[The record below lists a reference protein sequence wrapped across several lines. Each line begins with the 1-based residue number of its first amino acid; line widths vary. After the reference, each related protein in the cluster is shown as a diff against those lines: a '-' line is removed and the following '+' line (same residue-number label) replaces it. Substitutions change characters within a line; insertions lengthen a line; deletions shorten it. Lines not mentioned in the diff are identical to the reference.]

1 MPFARIA
8 SNIRW
13 TAAAILLG
21 AWMMAGLTIVAR
33 AQEPPVA
40 PAPQNSPETGRL
52 PVLNYSQ
59 PVSHFPNPV
68 GPYTPRQVA
77 PPNLANTARVD
88 SLMHDGKLYLSL
100 NDAIALA
107 IENNL
112 DVAIARYNLNIADT
126 DVLRARAGAN
136 IFGVNAGVVQNTP
149 GGGVGGIG
157 ATAGASSGGTS
168 LGAGGVGA
176 GTNGLVSS
184 TLGFGPPITSFDP
197 IITGTLQNDHLSQ
210 TATSIFQ
217 GVLPDTSLVQNTGT
231 VDFAYSQ
238 AFHWGMNLSVGFNN
252 TRQTTNS
259 FFSSV
264 SPALNSNFRA
274 TVTQPILQ
282 GFGFAANTR
291 FIHIAKNN
299 RELTD
304 VAFRLQ
310 IIDSVDQIEN
320 IYWDLVYAYENARV
334 QNESLAFAQ
343 KTLSDT
349 KKQVEIGS
357 LAPIETV
364 RAQSTV
370 AQDQQL
376 VTTAQTNLQLEQLLM
391 KNALTRSLKDPVLAT
406 AEVIPTSTME
416 IPAQEQ
422 VVPTEDLINEALR
435 HRAELVETRIDL
447 NSRDYS
453 NKAVRSALLPTLN
466 LFAYYGGAGVGG
478 TQNPINVCN
487 PSGSATQLELQSI
500 FGCAS
505 PTPGSIEGV
514 FPTTP
519 IGPTLNQLVNST
531 NPDKG
536 VGLSLNIPLRNR
548 AAQAV
553 QVRSELEYRQAQM
566 RQQQIEN
573 QVGIE
578 VRNAQYAVLQN
589 RASVDSAKAALDL
602 ARQSLD
608 AEQKKYQFGTS
619 TTTLVLQYQSQLATA
634 ESTLVN
640 ATVAY
645 EKSRIELDRAT
656 GDLLDH
662 NGISVDDA
670 ARGQVTHMPNVPY
683 IAPRKELPSVAQP
696 PPQAA
701 AQQPPQ

>member
-1 MPFARIA
+1 MPFARLT
-8 SNIRW
+8 SNIRLT
-13 TAAAILLG
+13 TAAVLFAALTL
-21 AWMMAGLTIVAR
+21 AGSAVTGW
-33 AQEPPVA
+33 AQEPPAA
-40 PAPQNSPETGRL
+40 PIPQNTPETQAL
-52 PVLNYSQ
+52 PVMNYSK

-68 GPYTPRQVA
+68 GPYQPRHLA
-77 PPNLANTARVD
+77 NPILANTARID
-88 SLMHDGKLYLSL
+88 QFMRDGKLYLSL
-100 NDAIALA
+100 DDAIALA
-107 IENNL
+107 LENNL
-112 DVAIARYNLNIADT
+112 DIAIARYNLNIADT
-126 DVLRARAGAN
+126 DVLRAKAGAS
-136 IFGVNAGVVQNTP
+136 ILGVNAGVVQNTP

-157 ATAGASSGGTS
+157 ATAGASTGGTS
-168 LGAGGVGA
+168 LGAGGIGA

-184 TLGFGPPITSFDP
+184 TLGLGPNINSFDP
-197 IITGTLQNDHLSQ
+197 VVTGTLQEDHFSEES
-210 TATSIFQ
+210 TSIFQ
-217 GVLPDTSLVQNTGT
+217 GVPAGTSLVQNTGT
-231 VDFAYSQ
+231 VNFAYNQ
-238 AFHWGMNLSVGFNN
+238 AFQWGTNLSVGFNN

-264 SPALNSNFRA
+264 SPALNSSFKA
-274 TVTQPILQ
+274 TFTQHLLQ
-282 GFGFAANTR
+282 GFGFAPNTR
-291 FIHIAKNN
+291 FIRIAKNN

-310 IIDSVDQIEN
+310 IIDSIDQIEN

-376 VTTAQTNLQLEQLLM
+376 VTAAQTNLQLEQLLM
-391 KNALTRSLKDPVLAT
+391 KNALTRTLKDPTLAT
-406 AEVIPTSTME
+406 ADVIPTSTMD
-416 IPAQEQ
+416 IPAQEP

-435 HRAELVETRIDL
+435 HRAELVESRIDL
-447 NSRDYS
+447 NSRELS
-453 NKAVRSALLPTLN
+453 NKAVRSALLPTLD

-478 TQNPINVCN
+478 NQNPVNVCST
-487 PSGSATQLELQSI
+487 PETLLQQE

-505 PTPGSIEGV
+505 NAPGSLETIT
-514 FPTTP
+514 PTTG
-519 IGPTLNQLVNST
+519 IGNTLNQLVNST
-531 NPDKG
+531 SPDKG
-536 VGLSLNIPLRNR
+536 VGLQLNIPLRNR

-553 QVRSELEYRQAQM
+553 QIRSELEYRQAQM
-566 RQQQIEN
+566 RLQQIEN

-578 VRNAQYAVLQN
+578 IRNAQYAVQQN
-589 RASVDSAKAALDL
+589 RASVDSAQAAAEL

-619 TTTLVLQYQSQLATA
+619 TTTLVLQYQSQLATS
-634 ESTLVN
+634 ESALVN

-656 GDLLDH
+656 GALLDH
-662 NGISVDDA
+662 HGISIDDA
-670 ARGQVTHMPNVPY
+670 ARGQVTHLPNVPY
-683 IAPRKELPSVAQP
+683 VAPRKDMPP

-701 AQQPPQ
+701 PAQQPQ

>member
-1 MPFARIA
+1 MPFARVALHARLI
-8 SNIRW
+8 
-13 TAAAILLG
+13 TAAVLFG
-21 AWMMAGLTIVAR
+21 TLTIAGF
-33 AQEPPVA
+33 AQEPPAA
-40 PAPQNSPETGRL
+40 PTPQNTPEARPL

-59 PVSHFPNPV
+59 PASHFPNPI
-68 GPYTPRQVA
+68 GPYTPRHVA
-77 PPNLANTARVD
+77 APNLANTSRID

-100 NDAIALA
+100 DDAIALTL
-107 IENNL
+107 ENNL

-126 DVLRARAGAN
+126 DVLRAKAGAT
-136 IFGVNAGVVQNTP
+136 ILGVNAGVVQNTP
-149 GGGVGGIG
+149 GGGIGGIG
-157 ATAGASSGGTS
+157 ASAGVSTGGTS
-168 LGAGGVGA
+168 LGAGGIGA

-184 TLGFGPPITSFDP
+184 TLGLGPQITSFDP
-197 IITGTLQNDHLSQ
+197 VVTGTLQEDHLSQ
-210 TATSIFQ
+210 TASSIFQ
-217 GVLPDTSLVQNTGT
+217 GVTPGSSLAQNTST
-231 VDFAYSQ
+231 VNFAYLQGFS
-238 AFHWGMNLSVGFNN
+238 WGTNLSVGFNN
-252 TRQTTNS
+252 TRVTTNS
-259 FFSSV
+259 FFASLSPQINSSFQ
-264 SPALNSNFRA
+264 FRL
-274 TVTQPILQ
+274 TQHLLQ
-282 GFGFAANTR
+282 GFGLPANTR
-291 FIHIAKNN
+291 FIHIARNN
-299 RELTD
+299 RELSD

-334 QNESLAFAQ
+334 QNESLSFAQ

-391 KNALTRSLKDPVLAT
+391 KNALTRTLKDPILAT

-416 IPAQEQ
+416 IPAEEQ
-422 VVPTEDLINEALR
+422 VTPTEELINDALR

-453 NKAVRSALLPTLN
+453 NKAVRSALLPSLD
-466 LFAYYGGAGVGG
+466 LFAYYGGAGLGG
-478 TQNPINVCN
+478 AQNPANICSD
-487 PSGSATQLELQSI
+487 PLTPQQQL

-505 PTPGSIEGV
+505 SNPADPDQIA
-514 FPTTP
+514 PTTSL
-519 IGPTLNQLVNST
+519 GGTLNQLVNST
-531 NPDKG
+531 SPDKG
-536 VGLSLNIPLRNR
+536 VGLQLNIPLRNR

-553 QVRSELEYRQAQM
+553 QIRSELEYRQAQM

-578 VRNAQYAVLQN
+578 VRSAQYTVQQN
-589 RASVDSAKAALDL
+589 RASVDSAKAAVEL

-656 GDLLDH
+656 GTLLDH
-662 NGISVDDA
+662 NGISMDDA
-670 ARGQVTHMPNVPY
+670 ARGQVTRMPSVPY
-683 IAPRKELPSVAQP
+683 IAPRKDLPSVAQP
-696 PPQAA
+696 APQAA
-701 AQQPPQ
+701 APQQPQ